1 MTITIIKI
9 IAVVVILAAMLVILM
24 GIGHLYSGNFNTD
37 MGEMDQFRKDVE
49 NKEDVVSRASAF
61 HQFLVGRNVERGYG
75 RNKR

>member
-49 NKEDVVSRASAF
+49 NKEDVVSSSSAF
-61 HQFLVGRNVERGYG
+61 HQFLAGRSVEKGYG
-75 RNKR
+75 RDKR